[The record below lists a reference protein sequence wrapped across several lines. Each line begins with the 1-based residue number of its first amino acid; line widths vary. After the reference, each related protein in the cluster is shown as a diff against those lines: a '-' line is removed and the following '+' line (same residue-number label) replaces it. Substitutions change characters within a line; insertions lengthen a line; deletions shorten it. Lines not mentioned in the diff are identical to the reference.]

1 MSITGGKKLF
11 NLVEVALSPL
21 EKKVQPQ
28 ISQVPP
34 RMAQVPRKTDPHVV
48 RKRSFGTFQR
58 PLLSGV
64 TSLFVFSPV
73 YM

>member
-1 MSITGGKKLF
+1 MSMGVGGELF

-34 RMAQVPRKTDPHVV
+34 RMAQVPRRTDPHTIMQ
-48 RKRSFGTFQR
+48 RSFGTFQK
-58 PLLSGV
+58 S
-64 TSLFVFSPV
+64 
-73 YM
+73 